1 MKIVDQNILELPS
14 GLSETQL
21 YKLLELF
28 DKAITEDY
36 NIEFTRE
43 DEFSAIREAVDYF
56 YKKTEV
62 DSNGNPDEYAI
73 DIDENYLTFLI
84 LSGKATRTFVDV
96 LLNGD
101 FNIGTAGS
109 AFIEV
114 DSNNIY
120 GYVIN
125 FDIIEAENSKD
136 AIGKLNNMFN
146 HLLYYHE
153 LLIKV
158 AEFTQLISVLVEKL
172 TIFKSIKYNAVFY
185 ERYE

>member
-43 DEFSAIREAVDYF
+43 DEFSAIREAVDYL
-56 YKKTEV
+56 YKKSEI
-62 DSNGNPDEYAI
+62 DNNGNPDEYAI

-172 TIFKSIKYNAVFY
+172 TIFKSINYNAVFY